1 VEDDARTRL
10 IQSTRQLLWERGYTG
25 TSPRAIQALAGV
37 GQGSMY
43 HHFEGKA
50 DLARAAVRAT
60 TQEMVPGHRRLLD
73 GPGSPLG
80 RLRAYLLAEREVL
93 RGCPIGRLVQDQE
106 VVSDPELRGAID
118 EVFSGVIGR
127 LVVVLREAQQ
137 AGEVRPDVDPEQVAA
152 TLLSVIQGG
161 YVIARAQGERAR
173 YTAAIEGALSLITMP
188 A

>member
-1 VEDDARTRL
+1 MDDARTRL
-10 IQSTRQLLWERGYTG
+10 IESTRQLLWERGYTA

-50 DLARAAVRAT
+50 DLARAAIRAT
-60 TQEMVPGHRRLLD
+60 AQEMVPGHRKLLD
-73 GPGSPLG
+73 GPGSPLA
-80 RLRAYLLAEREVL
+80 RIRAYLLAERAVL
-93 RGCPIGRLVQDQE
+93 RGCPVGRLVQDPE
-106 VVSDPELRGAID
+106 VVT
-118 EVFSGVIGR
+118 
-127 LVVVLREAQQ
+127 
-137 AGEVRPDVDPEQVAA
+137 DPEQVAA

-161 YVIARAQGERAR
+161 YVLARAQQDPAR